1 MCCRLKNLNLKFTLI
16 LLSAYLW
23 EMEILTKLFHYP
35 LPQRIFSEK
44 KQRYIHNDDNDD
56 ADNNDNDDA
65 SSRLHLP
72 VHRLEK

>member
-1 MCCRLKNLNLKFTLI
+1 
-16 LLSAYLW
+16 
-23 EMEILTKLFHYP
+23 MEILTKLFHYP

-44 KQRYIHNDDNDD
+44 KQRHIHNDDNDD